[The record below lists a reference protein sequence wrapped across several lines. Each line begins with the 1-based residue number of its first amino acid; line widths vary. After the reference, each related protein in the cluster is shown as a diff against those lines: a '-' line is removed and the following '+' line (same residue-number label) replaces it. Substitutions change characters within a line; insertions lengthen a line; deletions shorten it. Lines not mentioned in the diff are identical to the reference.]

1 MKFTQESEKREGGYF
16 HGGGNRPLV
25 SLSIILSPTLTN
37 GEAADQNF
45 FLGKRSSGSYPL
57 NRESH
62 HLMTIHSSAIIDK
75 KAELDSSVS
84 VGAYAVIEKG
94 VRIGAGTR
102 IEPHAVITGLTTI
115 GTNNV
120 IGSFTSIGAPPQDIG
135 YGGEPTQ
142 LIIGDNNHIREY
154 SSLHCGTV
162 KGGGKTVVGNNNL
175 FMAYCHIGHDC
186 HIANHVIMANVATLA
201 GHVIVENFVS
211 ISGLVAVHQFCR
223 IGAYAYIGG
232 MSGISLDVA
241 PYMIV
246 TGTRSRMRVSGLNK
260 VGLKRHGF
268 TKDILGKL
276 DQAFRLLFRSPELL
290 QADAL
295 LQVRQEFPDC
305 AEVETLVRFI
315 ETTKR
320 GVAKRTED

>member
-1 MKFTQESEKREGGYF
+1 MSIF
-16 HGGGNRPLV
+16 
-25 SLSIILSPTLTN
+25 LS
-37 GEAADQNF
+37 
-45 FLGKRSSGSYPL
+45 R
-57 NRESH
+57 NREYNYF
-62 HLMTIHSSAIIDK
+62 MTIHSSAIIDRE
-75 KAELDSSVS
+75 AEVDSSVS
-84 VGAYAVIEKG
+84 VGAYAVIEEG

-102 IEPHAVITGLTTI
+102 VEPHAVITGMTTI
-115 GTNNV
+115 GTDNV
-120 IGSFTSIGAPPQDIG
+120 IGSFTSIGTPPQDIG

-142 LIIGDNNHIREY
+142 LIIGNNNQIREY
-154 SSLHCGTV
+154 TSIHRGTV
-162 KGGGKTVVGNNNL
+162 KGGGKTMIGNNNL

-186 HIANHVIMANVATLA
+186 HIADHVIMANVATLA
-201 GHVIVENFVS
+201 GHVEVDDHVS

-268 TKDILGKL
+268 TKEMISKL
-276 DQAFRLLFRSPELL
+276 DQAFRILFRSPELL

-295 LQVRQEFPDC
+295 LQVRQELPDC

-315 ETTKR
+315 ESSKR